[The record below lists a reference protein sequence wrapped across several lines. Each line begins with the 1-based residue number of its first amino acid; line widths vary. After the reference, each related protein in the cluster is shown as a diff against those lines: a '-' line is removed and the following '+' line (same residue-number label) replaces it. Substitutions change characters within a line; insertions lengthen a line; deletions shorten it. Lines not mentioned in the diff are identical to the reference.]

1 MAQKSI
7 LKTPHNSTLSPRFNI
22 QISKGKNKANSRLK
36 SPSSDEIVRLKEEL
50 KANEDILHQK
60 ELTIK
65 KMKLSIIKLS
75 SQYSGLNLR
84 IEGQQKFN
92 NLNNKVSDKNLSN
105 SKILIQEDLNF
116 KTQKNWNLKDLISSY
131 FTKEKEKIDKIEDLT
146 WIYRGASQK
155 RLKMDKLYLKGQ
167 KNVNE
172 EYQHDSIP
180 NNTRFNNSFNNSND
194 EKRLRMNQIN
204 EISNED
210 FTKEKVMA
218 SQLNQLS
225 LRMRNF
231 FQKINQREVR
241 LVNMVKKILKPNY

>member
-1 MAQKSI
+1 
-7 LKTPHNSTLSPRFNI
+7 
-22 QISKGKNKANSRLK
+22 
-36 SPSSDEIVRLKEEL
+36 
-50 KANEDILHQK
+50 
-60 ELTIK
+60 
-65 KMKLSIIKLS
+65 
-75 SQYSGLNLR
+75 
-84 IEGQQKFN
+84 
-92 NLNNKVSDKNLSN
+92 
-105 SKILIQEDLNF
+105 
-116 KTQKNWNLKDLISSY
+116 
-131 FTKEKEKIDKIEDLT
+131 
-146 WIYRGASQK
+146 
-155 RLKMDKLYLKGQ
+155 MDKLYLKGQ